1 MTNTPSPIFLDNISV
16 LVTGGSRG
24 LGREMGIALASS
36 GAHVMISGQS
46 ESQALADTVKD
57 LRTIASTSRKA
68 GRVEH
73 CVADVS
79 DPDACKAMVDTAI
92 ANFGKLDVLINNAGV
107 GMRQVS
113 ETFNTNA
120 ARFWETSPHDWATII
135 DTNLNG
141 AFFMARSAAQ
151 HMLAQGS
158 GKIVNISTSA
168 QTMVRKG
175 YAPYGPSKAALE
187 AASRI
192 WAQDLE
198 GTGVT
203 VNVYLPGG
211 ASDTDFIPGGAD
223 RKGADGNLLPAS
235 IMRKGIVWLCSPLS
249 DGVTGGR
256 FSARHW
262 GDHSTKKSAA
272 LAAKF
277 ESCTTPTIM

>member
-1 MTNTPSPIFLDNISV
+1 MTNTLSPVFLDGICV

-24 LGREMGIALASS
+24 LGREMALALARS

-46 ESQALADTVKD
+46 DSQALADTVKD
-57 LRTIASTSRKA
+57 LRTIAGTSRKN
-68 GRVEH
+68 GRIEY
-73 CVADVS
+73 CIADVS
-79 DPDACKAMVDTAI
+79 DPNACKAMVDTVI
-92 ANFGKLDVLINNAGV
+92 ETFGKLDVLINNAGI

-120 ARFWETSPHDWATII
+120 TRFWETSTQDWAKIM
-135 DTNLNG
+135 DTNFNG
-141 AFFMARSAAQ
+141 AFFTARSAAQ

-187 AASRI
+187 AGSRI

-223 RKGADGNLLPAS
+223 RTGADGNLLPAS
-235 IMRKGIVWLCSPLS
+235 IMRNGIVWLCSPLS
-249 DGVTGGR
+249 DGITGAR
-256 FSARHW
+256 FSALHW
-262 GDHSTKKSAA
+262 GDDTTETSAA